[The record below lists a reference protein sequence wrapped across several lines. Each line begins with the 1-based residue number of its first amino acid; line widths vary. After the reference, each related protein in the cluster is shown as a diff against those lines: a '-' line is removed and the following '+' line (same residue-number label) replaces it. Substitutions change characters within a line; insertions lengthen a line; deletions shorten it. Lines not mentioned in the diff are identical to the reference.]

1 MNGLLGAS
9 RDTML
14 SRLRRRPG
22 PPTETWVAIGLF
34 VLLALLPAVVQ
45 GYVVYILPQYM
56 LYGVLAMS
64 LALLWGFAGIVS
76 FGQAAFFT
84 IGAYVMG
91 LSMAHGLLVN
101 PGYVGL
107 VAAGALS
114 GLLAGLTGYFLFSA
128 GVRSTH
134 FVLITLALSII
145 AEQIAVSQSWLTGGY
160 NGMFVPRMA
169 LGPGVGGPTPGD
181 TEIYLFVLVLC
192 AACYFGLR
200 HALSRRFGKVLAGI
214 RENEDRLTAFGFRID
229 LYKTA
234 AFAVSGCLAGFSGAL
249 YATSAGFVS
258 PSLAGVLFSTQV
270 VVWVAIGGRHS
281 LLGAFVGA
289 VAVAA
294 LSNYVSAVIPNYWQ
308 LIVGLVFM
316 LVIVFFRRGLAG
328 LGETGW
334 ERWIGRAGP

>member
-1 MNGLLGAS
+1 MNSSLESAPALKPS
-9 RDTML
+9 RPFIA
-14 SRLRRRPG
+14 RL
-22 PPTETWVAIGLF
+22 TETHISAGIFAVLAVLPLLVDGYAI
-34 VLLALLPAVVQ
+34 
-45 GYVVYILPQYM
+45 YILPQYM

-91 LSMAHGLLVN
+91 LCIGLGGPIN
-101 PGYVGL
+101 AGYIGI
-107 VAAGALS
+107 VAAGAL
-114 GLLAGLTGYFLFSA
+114 GGVLAGITGYFLFSA

-145 AEQIAVSQSWLTGGY
+145 AEQIAVSQSWLTGGF
-160 NGMFVPRMA
+160 NGMFVPRMS
-169 LGPGVGGPTPGD
+169 LGLGTDGGDPGD
-181 TEIYLFVLVLC
+181 TGMYLFVLGLC
-192 AACYFGLR
+192 AGCYFALR
-200 HALSRRFGKVLAGI
+200 HALLRRFGKVLAGV
-214 RENEDRLTAFGFRID
+214 RENEDRLTAFGYRID

-234 AFAVSGCLAGFSGAL
+234 AFAVSGVVAGFAGAL

-289 VAVAA
+289 VLVAA
-294 LSNYVSAVIPNYWQ
+294 LSNYVSAIMPNYWQ

-316 LVIVFFRRGLAG
+316 LVIVFFKRGLAG
-328 LGETGW
+328 LAESAFRNWQRGNS
-334 ERWIGRAGP
+334 P